1 MTTLHEKLKFSIKDF
16 FGKCDQIRSF
26 LRIWSHLLRKPLM
39 KNFIFCAVQDFDI
52 CFHSF
57 IERYFGTNLMLN
69 SVQSR
74 PKLIIHQSFMWR
86 SATSYHKR
94 VSVLSVITAPGDY
107 LSNIA
112 QKMKFSVK
120 YFFIFCPV

>member
-1 MTTLHEKLKFSIKDF
+1 
-16 FGKCDQIRSF
+16 
-26 LRIWSHLLRKPLM
+26 M
-39 KNFIFCAVQDFDI
+39 KNFIFCAVRDFDI

-69 SVQSR
+69 SEQSQ

-94 VSVLSVITAPGDY
+94 VSVLPVITAPGDC
-107 LSNIA
+107 LTNIA

-120 YFFIFCPV
+120 DFFIFCTV